1 MRIGIMLT
9 GDYSW
14 AGGLYYSLNIIKM
27 LQDIATEKNLTVV
40 AIINNSTPKNLSG
53 ELPASVEVAN
63 LDAKSLFYKLF
74 YKVLGGR
81 FEADINRLKLDVL
94 YPMIAFQPSY
104 SRLNC
109 KVLYWL
115 YDFQHK
121 FLPELFSEEELKRR
135 DRTFSDIAR
144 YGEDIVF
151 SSQDSKHHFEQFFP
165 DSKAKKHVYNFVSLP
180 EGSDE
185 TKSSNFSLPSKYF
198 IVCNQFWPH
207 KNHKVVLKALN
218 ELVKQKIAV
227 HVVFTGKNDDQRS
240 KHYVDDLQNYIHE
253 HQLKD
258 QVTLTGFLSRADQVN
273 LMRHSVAV
281 IQPSLFE
288 GWSTVVEDAKALN
301 QLVLAGDIPVNRE
314 QIEKNVAFFEPQ
326 DHLQL
331 TSLMKSVINGVIAR
345 SPVNYTE
352 NISRSK
358 QVLIDLFKIQ

>member
-1 MRIGIMLT
+1 MRIGIILT

-14 AGGLYYSLNIIKM
+14 AGGLYYSLNIIKS
-27 LQDIATEKNLTVV
+27 LQEIANGRDLRVV
-40 AIINNSTPKNLSG
+40 AIINASTPKNLLA
-53 ELPASVEVAN
+53 ELPATVEIAN
-63 LDAKSLFYKLF
+63 LDTKSLFYKLF

-94 YPMIAFQPSY
+94 YPMIAFQPSH

-144 YGEDIVF
+144 YGKDIVF

-180 EGSDE
+180 ERGDE
-185 TKSSNFSLPSKYF
+185 TKPPDFSLPSKYF

-207 KNHKVVLKALN
+207 KNHKVVLKAIN
-218 ELVKQKIAV
+218 ELVKQNVAV

-240 KHYVDDLQNYIHE
+240 KQYVDDLQKYIHE

-258 QVTLTGFLSRADQVN
+258 HVTLTGFISRADQLN
-273 LMRHSVAV
+273 LMRHSIAV

-301 QLVLAGDIPVNRE
+301 QFVLAGDIAVNRE

-326 DHLQL
+326 EHLLL
-331 TSLMKSVINGVIAR
+331 TSLMKRMINGDISG
-345 SPVNYTE
+345 SPVNYAE
-352 NISRSK
+352 NIARSK
-358 QVLIDLFKIQ
+358 EVLIDLFKIQ